1 MNYTLPTPTESSYS
15 IDGVVNPNYTALQ
28 GTEEIDNVLFFDSGD
43 IGTSIHKIIVTVISA
58 TPSFPYYLDYITVVS
73 PTNSTSTTLSQI
85 TIISTTTLLQP
96 ATLSQIPVTYTTS
109 DIPSQ
114 STVSSLRP
122 NSTSSHVAVG
132 AIVGGAVCGVVVLLC
147 LIACVFLWRR
157 RRDAR
162 IRKGMVD
169 IDGTCFYI
177 CKLVVRTLIL
187 LRTQSM
193 HSLRC
198 QMCQV
203 QMKWCHL
210 RHLQNTMRPLIPITN
225 MRAKPLCQWSAVLPS
240 KRAASQAFKKS
251 CGTMIPMNHYRIRD

>member
-1 MNYTLPTPTESSYS
+1 QIEYIGPWYPLTSLNSSTHNGTITGVNRPGAFSLTFFGSHVSVWGTLRGMNYTLPTPTESSYS

-73 PTNSTSTTLSQI
+73 PTNSTSTALSQI

-96 ATLSQIPVTYTTS
+96 ATLSQIPVTYTAS

-132 AIVGGAVCGVVVLLC
+132 AIVG
-147 LIACVFLWRR
+147 
-157 RRDAR
+157 D
-162 IRKGMVD
+162 GMP
-169 IDGTCFYI
+169 GSG
-177 CKLVVRTLIL
+177 REWSIL
-187 LRTQSM
+187 T
-193 HSLRC
+193 
-198 QMCQV
+198 V

-210 RHLQNTMRPLIPITN
+210 RHLENTMRPLIPITN